1 MMRNILRAYWP
12 SLYRYRYLLI
22 ATISLMSVNVALSVA
37 YPFLLRELL
46 NAYTSMATSQ
56 TLGIGHTMKLIVT
69 LILASNVA
77 WIFFDYFIAM
87 FESLVMRHLD
97 WRSFI
102 AIQAQSMRFFENSF
116 VGSLVK
122 SSTRFRNAFEGIADA
137 LFFQIGRSTLL
148 IILTLVIFVHERP
161 LMALGFGAWVI
172 VFIGVSMYCARLRF
186 PLDAASAEADSVV
199 GGALADSLTN
209 QLTVKSYG
217 QERAEQHRFGGVVEQ
232 AFLKRK
238 RAWLI
243 GIFIMRAQGIVV
255 SVFEV
260 LLIWWLASGL
270 MEGTVTV
277 GDFVFF
283 QTYVLLLM
291 HQLWDFGNMMHRL
304 FQRLADAKE
313 MADIFAL
320 MPEVRDAPGARPLTV
335 EHGEIEFHAVSF
347 DYTGR
352 KTHTRHA
359 VRNFSLRIPAGQTVA
374 LVGHSGAGK
383 STIFKLLMRY
393 FDLNSGYIRIDR
405 QDVANVT
412 QESLHQQIALVPQQP
427 ELFHRTL
434 RDNIAFARPDAM
446 EEEVIAAAKRAHAW
460 EFIQKLPDGL
470 MTLVGE
476 RGVKLS
482 GGERQRIAL
491 ARAFLADAPILILD
505 EATSAL
511 DSKIEKLIQGAI
523 ADLLRG
529 RTCIVIAHRLSTIMK
544 MDRIIVM
551 EEGSI
556 VEDGDHLD
564 LLSRKGTYAELWAH
578 QSGGYI
584 TA

>member
-1 MMRNILRAYWP
+1 MKNVLKAYWP
-12 SLYRYRYLLI
+12 SLCHHRYLLM
-22 ATISLMSVNVALSVA
+22 ATIGLMTVNVVLSTA

-46 NAYTSMATSQ
+46 NAFTASGSSGVS
-56 TLGIGHTMKLIVT
+56 GIGHTMMLIVA
-69 LILASNVA
+69 LIAASNVA
-77 WIFFDYFIAM
+77 WVFFDYFIAM
-87 FESLVMRHLD
+87 FESLMMRDLD
-97 WRSFI
+97 QRSFS
-102 AIQAQSMRFFENSF
+102 AIQAQSMRFFESSF
-116 VGSLVK
+116 TGSLVK
-122 SSTRFRNAFEGIADA
+122 YATRFRNAFEGIADA
-137 LFFQIGRSTLL
+137 LFFQIGRSFLL
-148 IILTLVIFVHERP
+148 IILTLIIFVYERP
-161 LMALGFGAWVI
+161 VIALGFSAWVI
-172 VFIGVSMYCARLRF
+172 VFMGVSMYCARLRF

-199 GGALADSLTN
+199 GGALADSVTN
-209 QLTVKSYG
+209 QVTVKSYG
-217 QERAEQHRFGGVVEQ
+217 QERAEQRRFGGVVEK

-238 RAWLI
+238 RAWMI

-260 LLIWWLASGL
+260 LLIWWLALGL

-320 MPEVRDAPGARPLTV
+320 APEVRDAPGARSLTV
-335 EHGEIEFHAVSF
+335 ENGEIEFHAMSF
-347 DYTGR
+347 GYSHR
-352 KTHTRHA
+352 ETHARHA
-359 VRNFSLRIPAGQTVA
+359 VRNFSLRIPSGQTVA
-374 LVGHSGAGK
+374 LVGPSGAGK
-383 STIFKLLMRY
+383 STVFKLLMRC

-405 QDVANVT
+405 QDIANVT
-412 QESLHQQIALVPQQP
+412 QESLRQQIALVPQQP
-427 ELFHRTL
+427 ELFHRSL
-434 RDNIAFARPDAM
+434 RDNIAFARPDAT
-446 EEEVIAAAKRAHAW
+446 EEEVMDAAKRAHAW
-460 EFIQKLPDGL
+460 EFIQRLPDGL
-470 MTLVGE
+470 ATLVGE

-511 DSKIEKLIQGAI
+511 DSKTEKLIQKAI
-523 ADLLRG
+523 ADLLKG

-564 LLSRKGTYAELWAH
+564 LLSHNGTYAELWAH

-584 TA
+584 SA